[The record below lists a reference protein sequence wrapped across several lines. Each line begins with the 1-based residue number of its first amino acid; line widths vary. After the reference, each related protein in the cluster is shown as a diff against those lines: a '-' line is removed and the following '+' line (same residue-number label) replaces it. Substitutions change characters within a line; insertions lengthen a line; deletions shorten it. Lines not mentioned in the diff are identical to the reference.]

1 MSKNFLSELTGSFA
15 TPALENPTGVMMEA
29 AYRDLGL
36 DWRYINC
43 EIQPDDLKDAVLGAK
58 AMNWRGFNCS
68 IPHKVSVISH
78 LDDLGESAR
87 IIGAVNTVVNRDGK
101 LIGEN
106 TDGRGFV
113 ESVKSSLELTNK
125 RVVLF
130 GAGGAARAVAVELA
144 LAGVA
149 QITIVNRNQARGEE
163 LAQLVADNTLAGAE
177 YHAWTKQYQIPA
189 ETDLVINVTSIGL
202 YPNVDA
208 ELDIDTD
215 SIKSHMV
222 VADGIFNPPETRL
235 IQTAKSKGC
244 TTVNGLGMLVQQGA
258 IAFEYWTGKAPS
270 VSVMKAALSD
280 ALDITDLDSTDLE
293 STEK

>member
-43 EIQPDDLKDAVLGAK
+43 EIQPDDLKNAVLGAR

-87 IIGAVNTVVNRDGK
+87 IIGAVNTVVNRNGK

-149 QITIVNRNQARGEE
+149 QIIIVNRNQERGEE
-163 LAQLVADNTLAGAE
+163 LAKLVADNTSTGAE
-177 YHAWTKQYQIPA
+177 YHAWTKQYQIPV

-215 SIKSHMV
+215 SIKSSMV

-235 IQTAKSKGC
+235 IQTAKTKGC

-258 IAFEYWTGKAPS
+258 IAFEYWTGKTPS
-270 VSVMKAALSD
+270 IEVMKAALSD
-280 ALDITDLDSTDLE
+280 ALDITDLDITDLD

>member
-1 MSKNFLSELTGSFA
+1 MSKHFLSELTGSFA

-43 EIQPDDLKDAVLGAK
+43 EIQPDDLKNAVLGAK

-144 LAGVA
+144 LSGVA
-149 QITIVNRNQARGEE
+149 HITIVNRNQERGEE
-163 LAQLVADNTLAGAE
+163 LAQLVADNTSAGAK

-202 YPNVDA
+202 FPNVDE
-208 ELDIDTD
+208 ELDTD
-215 SIKSHMV
+215 SIKANMV
-222 VADGIFNPPETRL
+222 VADGIFNPPQTRL
-235 IQTAKSKGC
+235 IQTAESKGC

-258 IAFEYWTGKAPS
+258 IAFEYWTGKVPS
-270 VSVMKAALSD
+270 IDVMKAVLSD
-280 ALDITDLDSTDLE
+280 ALDITELDITDLE
-293 STEK
+293 STET

>member
-1 MSKNFLSELTGSFA
+1 MSKHFLSELTGSFA

-29 AYRDLGL
+29 AYRNLGL

-43 EIQPDDLKDAVLGAK
+43 DIQPEDLKNAVLGAK

-68 IPHKVSVISH
+68 IPHKVSVIDH
-78 LDDLGESAR
+78 LDELGESAR

-101 LIGEN
+101 LVGEN

-149 QITIVNRNQARGEE
+149 QIIIVNRNQERGEE
-163 LAQLVADNTLAGAE
+163 LAKLVADNTSAGAE
-177 YHAWTKQYQIPA
+177 YHAWIKQYLIPA

-215 SIKSHMV
+215 SIKSSMV

-235 IQTAKSKGC
+235 IQTAKTKGC

-258 IAFEYWTGKAPS
+258 IAFEYWTGKVPS
-270 VSVMKAALSD
+270 IDVMKAALSD
-280 ALDITDLDSTDLE
+280 ALDITDLDSNDLE
-293 STEK
+293 STET

>member
-1 MSKNFLSELTGSFA
+1 MSKHFLSELTGSFA

-29 AYRDLGL
+29 AYQNLGL

-43 EIQPDDLKDAVLGAK
+43 EIQPDDLKNAVLGAK

-68 IPHKVSVISH
+68 IPHKVSVIAH

-113 ESVKSSLELTNK
+113 ESVKSSLALANK

-149 QITIVNRNQARGEE
+149 HIIIVNRNQERGQE
-163 LAQLVADNTLAGAE
+163 LASLVAENTPADAE
-177 YHAWTKQYQIPA
+177 YHAWTQQYQIPA
-189 ETDLVINVTSIGL
+189 EADLVINVTSIGL
-202 YPNVDA
+202 FPNVDA
-208 ELDIDTD
+208 ELDIDTE
-215 SIKSHMV
+215 SIKSSMV

-244 TTVNGLGMLVQQGA
+244 TTVNGLGMLVQQGV
-258 IAFEYWTGKAPS
+258 IAFEYWTGKTPS
-270 VSVMKAALSD
+270 IDVMKAALSD
-280 ALDITDLDSTDLE
+280 ALDITDLK

>member
-43 EIQPDDLKDAVLGAK
+43 EIQPNDLKDAVLGAK
-58 AMNWRGFNCS
+58 VMNWRGFNCS

-144 LAGVA
+144 LAGVSH
-149 QITIVNRNQARGEE
+149 IIIVNRNQERGEE
-163 LAQLVADNTLAGAE
+163 LAQLVADNTSAGAE
-177 YHAWTKQYQIPA
+177 YYAWTKQYQIPA

-215 SIKSHMV
+215 SIKSNMV

-280 ALDITDLDSTDLE
+280 ALDIT
-293 STEK
+293 EK

>member
-1 MSKNFLSELTGSFA
+1 MSKHFLSELTGSFA

-43 EIQPDDLKDAVLGAK
+43 EIQPDDLKNAVLGAR

-87 IIGAVNTVVNRDGK
+87 IIGAVNTVVNRNGK

-149 QITIVNRNQARGEE
+149 QIIIVNRNQERGEE
-163 LAQLVADNTLAGAE
+163 LAKLVADNTSTGAE

-208 ELDIDTD
+208 ELDIDTE
-215 SIKSHMV
+215 SIKSNMV

-235 IQTAKSKGC
+235 IQTAKTKGC

-258 IAFEYWTGKAPS
+258 IAFEYWTGKTPS
-270 VSVMKAALSD
+270 IEVMKAALSD

>member
-1 MSKNFLSELTGSFA
+1 MSKHFLSELTGSFA

-43 EIQPDDLKDAVLGAK
+43 EIQPDDLKNAVLGAK

-68 IPHKVSVISH
+68 IPHKVSVIAY

-87 IIGAVNTVVNRDGK
+87 IIGAVNTVVNCDGK

-149 QITIVNRNQARGEE
+149 HITIVNRHHERGEE
-163 LAQLVADNTLAGAE
+163 LAKLVADNTSTGAE

-208 ELDIDTD
+208 ELDIDTE
-215 SIKSHMV
+215 SIKSNMV

-235 IQTAKSKGC
+235 IQTAKTKGC

-258 IAFEYWTGKAPS
+258 IAFEYWTGKTPS
-270 VSVMKAALSD
+270 IEVMKAALSD
-280 ALDITDLDSTDLE
+280 ALDITDLDST
-293 STEK
+293 EK